1 VYFEVRDQPLFSQI
15 LEKMWE
21 YNRPVQ
27 QPFTDS
33 EKAYDSVRR
42 EVLHSTLTEY
52 GTAVKLVTLIKI
64 YLK

>member
-1 VYFEVRDQPLFSQI
+1 
-15 LEKMWE
+15 MWE